1 MQPSLGVCYYPEHW
15 PEAMWEADAA
25 LMAKTGIR
33 FVRIGEFAWSR
44 LEPRP
49 GEIDLDWLIRA
60 MDVLHRHGL
69 KVVMGTPTATP
80 PRWVLSKWPDM
91 LAVDAEGRERKFGS
105 RRHYCFSH
113 KGYRD
118 ESARITRVLA
128 EALKDHPALAVW
140 QTDNEYGCHD
150 TVLSYS
156 ASALSGFQDWL
167 KAKYKTVAALNHAW
181 GNVFWSMEY
190 SDFSEIDLPNLQ
202 VTEASPTHYLDFRR
216 FASDEVVA
224 FNQVQVK
231 VLREVTPDIP
241 VTHNY
246 MGSFTQFDHFKVAA
260 DMEIAA
266 WDSYP
271 IGRLEMR
278 EGTRARKTMFAR
290 QGDPDM
296 QAFTHDLYRAV
307 GRGRMWVMEQQPG
320 PVNWAPYNA
329 DPLPGMA
336 RLWALEAFAHGAEVV
351 SYFRWRQAPFAQ
363 EQMHAGLMRP
373 DNQPAPALGEAA
385 QVHGELGALGAD
397 TVLAAKA
404 DCAIIFDYESEWAWE
419 SLPQAKGFSHQEAVF
434 DQYRHL
440 RALGLNVDIVSSQTK
455 DLSAYSLVF
464 VPALFAWNDD
474 LKQAMTAFEGQLVIG
489 PRSGSKT
496 PDFHIP
502 ASLPPGLPSNF
513 LDVKVVRVA
522 SLAPDVSVPLK
533 DGGQV
538 VQWLDKIETGAEILI
553 ESADGWPVLVRQGR
567 VHYLA
572 GLLDAPGMGRVTD
585 MLVAAAGL
593 ASLALPDGLR
603 VRQTTSGVF
612 VFNYSPE
619 TLDLATLGFVGPF
632 GLDGQVLAPAG
643 VAHVPAQPVTG

>member
-44 LEPRP
+44 MEPRP
-49 GEIDLDWLIRA
+49 GEIDLGWLIRA

-91 LAVDAEGRERKFGS
+91 LARDVEGRERKFGS

-113 KGYRD
+113 MGYRD
-118 ESARITRVLA
+118 ESARITRILA

-156 ASALSGFQDWL
+156 ASALAGFRDWL
-167 KAKYKTVAALNHAW
+167 KTKYKTIDALNLAW

-190 SDFSEIDLPNLQ
+190 SDFAEIDLPNLQ
-202 VTEASPTHYLDFRR
+202 VTEATPTHYLDFRR

-224 FNQVQVK
+224 FNQVQVA
-231 VLREVTPDIP
+231 VLRALTPDIP
-241 VTHNY
+241 ITHNF
-246 MGSFTQFDHFKVAA
+246 MGSFTQFDHFNVAA

-278 EGTRARKTMFAR
+278 EGTGPLKTRFAR

-296 QAFTHDLYRAV
+296 QAFTHDIYRAV

-336 RLWALEAFAHGAEVV
+336 RLWAWEAFAHGAEVV

-385 QVHGELGALGAD
+385 AVHAELEALGAESAL
-397 TVLAAKA
+397 VAKA
-404 DCAIIFDYESEWAWE
+404 DCAIVFDYESEWAWE
-419 SLPQAKGFSHQEAVF
+419 SLPQAKGFSHQEAVY

-440 RALGLNVDIVSSQTK
+440 RALGLDVDIISAHTR
-455 DLSAYSLVF
+455 DLSAYKLVF

-502 ASLPPGLPSNF
+502 DSLPPGLPRNF

-522 SLAPDVSVPLK
+522 TLAPDVPVPLK
-533 DGGQV
+533 GGGQV

-553 ESADGWPVLVRQGR
+553 KTEDGWPVLVRQGH

-572 GLLDAPGMGRVTD
+572 GLLDGAGLQRVTE
-585 MLVAAAGL
+585 MAVRAAGL
-593 ASLALPDGLR
+593 KTHALPDGLR
-603 VRQTTSGVF
+603 LRRTEAGVL
-612 VFNYSPE
+612 VFNYSLE
-619 TLDLATLGFVGPF
+619 SHDLAALGFSGPF

-643 VAHVPAQPVTG
+643 VAHLPG